1 MRTCRAMSTPIK
13 CAQSEMESLSGL
25 RRIHGDELVISCMA
39 LWIDDLQSFLNIS
52 AKMNRFQII
61 ETCSMILEDFYA
73 LNLADVRLVMTRAK
87 KGQYGA
93 LYGRLDG
100 QIVYQWFAEYFDER
114 CAECGRAADA
124 EAKVRDSQLAAMSP
138 EQKKKILE
146 LWSKQKKSQK

>member
-13 CAQSEMESLSGL
+13 CAQSGMESLSGL
-25 RRIHGDELVISCMA
+25 RRIHGDKLVISCMA

-52 AKMNRFQII
+52 AKMSRFQII
-61 ETCSMILEDFYA
+61 EPCYMILEDFYA
-73 LNLADVRLVMTRAK
+73 INLADVRLVMTRAK

-124 EAKVRDSQLAAMSP
+124 DAEVRDSQLAAMSP

>member
-1 MRTCRAMSTPIK
+1 
-13 CAQSEMESLSGL
+13 
-25 RRIHGDELVISCMA
+25 
-39 LWIDDLQSFLNIS
+39 
-52 AKMNRFQII
+52 
-61 ETCSMILEDFYA
+61 
-73 LNLADVRLVMTRAK
+73 MTRAK

-114 CAECGRAADA
+114 CAECGRIADA

>member
-1 MRTCRAMSTPIK
+1 
-13 CAQSEMESLSGL
+13 
-25 RRIHGDELVISCMA
+25 
-39 LWIDDLQSFLNIS
+39 
-52 AKMNRFQII
+52 
-61 ETCSMILEDFYA
+61 MILEDFYA
-73 LNLADVRLVMTRAK
+73 INLADVRLVMTRAK
-87 KGQYGA
+87 KGQYGV

-114 CAECGRAADA
+114 CAECGRIADA